1 MISDSNVTN
10 TVLSFLTCVSK
21 FLIKMS
27 LEYGAS
33 AMEEMSQENHTIP
46 ALSDYNNHVTHL
58 YKSMME
64 KAKVEE
70 LKLKEVKI
78 EEILFF

>member
-33 AMEEMSQENHTIP
+33 DMEEMPQENHTVP
-46 ALSDYNNHVTHL
+46 ALSDYNNVTHL

-64 KAKVEE
+64 KAKV
-70 LKLKEVKI
+70 
-78 EEILFF
+78 